1 MVIADR
7 TTRGEGISQPEFAL
21 QRNAIGNVGEGG
33 GALVGSDNQ
42 IGTVSETLEVMQIAR
57 SAGFDCIMSH
67 RSGETCDS
75 SISDLAV
82 GTGCGWIKT
91 GAPARS
97 DRTSKYNQLIRIEEQ
112 GLQYQGRLV

>member
-1 MVIADR
+1 M
-7 TTRGEGISQPEFAL
+7 
-21 QRNAIGNVGEGG
+21 
-33 GALVGSDNQ
+33 
-42 IGTVSETLEVMQIAR
+42 MQIAR

-112 GLQYQGRLV
+112 GFNIKVDLFDQFSTIDWRINGKTMVASDSITNRGGLGAYFSQLIFSLGGAPE